1 MKNIYFSSNT
11 QNDLF
16 PSNTGNSF
24 HSYIDAN
31 DLHYIPNKH
40 LLAALKSIRF
50 DNKTSTLKLG

>member
-16 PSNTGNSF
+16 PSNTRNSF